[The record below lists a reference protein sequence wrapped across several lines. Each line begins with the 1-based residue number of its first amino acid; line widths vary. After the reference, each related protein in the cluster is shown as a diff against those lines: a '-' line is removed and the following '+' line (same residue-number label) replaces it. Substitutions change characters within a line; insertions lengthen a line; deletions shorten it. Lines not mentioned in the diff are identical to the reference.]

1 MRSPV
6 RWGTPSIVVLTILIL
21 AAITWANVASWGIG
35 PPSPLWADLAYHGF
49 GYPLIISGAL
59 LWARGARPRVGVLL
73 LVLGTVY
80 YLAFLRVS
88 GNEALF
94 AVGFCLA
101 YLHVGVFAHLVFGV
115 PSGRL
120 RGRLDRAYV
129 AISYLACVGTQVA
142 RYLTDHPQAPWN
154 FNMGKEN
161 TAWAIAGSLIMAA
174 LGVVGIAIVLRRL
187 LIALSVRRRRTG
199 PVWATF
205 IAVGVLLIASALASA
220 TGRALSTQLVVGVL
234 MLGGAAGGI
243 VVAYLVSA
251 GLQWRREL
259 RIAELPAR
267 LGELRAPPL
276 MALQTALGDAVGDST
291 LRLLLRGGDGV
302 LVALSGERADSAP
315 DPART
320 LTPIIRGTNVL
331 GVVEHDAALSETGRT
346 TTSAIA
352 LTGLVME
359 NMRLY
364 TQVRESRRRLLE
376 SELALRRQIERDLHD
391 GAQQGFFVVL
401 TLLGLAQKQA
411 EAAGLPGAGLLA
423 DAKGQLTDAINA
435 LRELA
440 QGLHPRS
447 LIEHGLR
454 ETVAE
459 MARRHPG
466 RLRFDVVNRRWP
478 RDVEST
484 AYFVIAEGVTN
495 ALKHAGPAAEIDV
508 QVRSDG
514 DGLVVTVTDN
524 GAGGANLSGGG
535 LRGLTERVAA
545 AGGELTVESPEGG
558 GTKLAARLPE
568 EFTGDREGEQ

>member
-6 RWGTPSIVVLTILIL
+6 PRDMPLVVVVTLLTL
-21 AAITWANVASWGIG
+21 AAVTWANVASWGVG
-35 PPSPLWADLAYHGF
+35 PPSPLWVDLAYHGF
-49 GYPLIISGAL
+49 GYPLIIAGAI
-59 LWARGARPRVGVLL
+59 LWARGARSRVGVLL

-80 YLAFLRVS
+80 YLSFLRVS
-88 GNEALF
+88 ENEALF
-94 AVGFCLA
+94 AVGFSLA
-101 YLHVGVFAHLVFGV
+101 YLYVGVFAHLVFSV

-120 RGRLDRAYV
+120 RGRIDRAYV
-129 AISYLACVGTQVA
+129 TASYLACVGTQVG
-142 RYLTDHPQAPWN
+142 RYLTDHPEAPWN
-154 FNMGKEN
+154 YNIGQVN
-161 TAWAIAGSLIMAA
+161 TRWAIAGSLVLAA
-174 LGVVGIAIVLRRL
+174 LGVAGIAIVLRRL
-187 LIALSVRRRRTG
+187 LIALAVRRRRTG

-220 TGRALSTQLVVGVL
+220 TGRALSTQLSVGVL
-234 MLGGAAGGI
+234 MLGGAAVGI
-243 VVAYLVSA
+243 VVAYLVSI
-251 GLQWRREL
+251 GMQWRREL

-276 MALQTALGDAVGDST
+276 MALQTALAEAVGDPT
-291 LRLLLRGGDGV
+291 LRLLLAGGDGA
-302 LVALSGERADSAP
+302 LVALSGERVGGDQA
-315 DPART
+315 PART
-320 LTPIIRGTNVL
+320 LTPIVRGADVL
-331 GVVEHDAALSETGRT
+331 GIVEHDAALTETGRAT
-346 TTSAIA
+346 ASAIA

-364 TQVRESRRRLLE
+364 TQVRDSRRRLLE
-376 SELALRRQIERDLHD
+376 AELAERRRIERDLHD

-411 EAAGLPGAGLLA
+411 EAAGSPGAELLA
-423 DAKGQLTDAINA
+423 DAKSQLTDAINA

-459 MARRHPG
+459 LARRHPG
-466 RLRFDVVNRRWP
+466 QLRYDIVNRRWP

-484 AYFVIAEGVTN
+484 VYFVIAEGVTN
-495 ALKHAGPAAEIDV
+495 ALKHAGPGAAIDV
-508 QVRSDG
+508 QVTSDG

-545 AGGELTVESPEGG
+545 AGGELTVESPEEG
-558 GTKLAARLPE
+558 GTRLVARLPG
-568 EFTGDREGEQ
+568 EFPGDREGEQ